1 MYLPSTGAGE
11 VVADEAGAPVGMR
24 FPGVVLSK
32 TSIFRGRPLPYP
44 DVVTAAHDYTDL
56 HELIERLEP
65 DQADELRQHALRLVG
80 ASGRFKVLRTFDG
93 PATDLGA
100 RAKQIVRA
108 EISEADADR

>member
-1 MYLPSTGAGE
+1 MT
-11 VVADEAGAPVGMR
+11 
-24 FPGVVLSK
+24 
-32 TSIFRGRPLPYP
+32 LPYAWN
-44 DVVTAAHDYTDL
+44 VTAARDYTDL

-80 ASGRFKVLRTFDG
+80 ASSRFKVLRMFDG

-100 RAKQIVRA
+100 RAKQIIGA